1 MRLSAIVVAFR
12 KEVLLEA
19 CLANLAQA
27 LARVDGET
35 ELIVVIND
43 LSASARKRLEARIPP
58 VITVV
63 GPSDRGFAGGVARGL
78 AVARG
83 EWIALVNDDCIVTP
97 DALEELLGV
106 GASGPDIGS
115 VAAQI
120 RFAGDERTINSA
132 GIEVDELGVAHE
144 RGLGQPVASVGADV
158 VEVFGASAALALYR
172 RAMLDVVGG
181 FDDSFV
187 AYLEDADLAWR
198 ARMAGWRCLL
208 APAAV
213 GVHRHSSTLG
223 HGSKTKHLYVGRNRV
238 RMLAKNASGRRL
250 RRKLVAIVA
259 YDALY
264 VGYAAVVERTLAP
277 LVGRLQG
284 IGDWRAYR
292 RSGRRRRHELALS
305 RPPGVLAAL
314 RRARVYR
321 AARAGATPQPGLVQE
336 AR

>member
-19 CLANLAQA
+19 CLANLAKA

-83 EWIALVNDDCIVTP
+83 EWIALVNDDCIVMP

-213 GVHRHSSTLG
+213 GVHQI
-223 HGSKTKHLYVGRNRV
+223 GRASCRERV
-238 RMLAKNASGRRL
+238 
-250 RRKLVAIVA
+250 
-259 YDALY
+259 
-264 VGYAAVVERTLAP
+264 
-277 LVGRLQG
+277 
-284 IGDWRAYR
+284 
-292 RSGRRRRHELALS
+292 
-305 RPPGVLAAL
+305 
-314 RRARVYR
+314 
-321 AARAGATPQPGLVQE
+321 
-336 AR
+336 